1 MTRLAGC
8 ARRGYARLDVP
19 ALLRPIAD
27 VWAQN
32 RVRDLI
38 LQAYAEYEEQERGA
52 PHDVYLH
59 IGSCRVLC

>member
-1 MTRLAGC
+1 
-8 ARRGYARLDVP
+8 
-19 ALLRPIAD
+19 LLRPIAD
-27 VWAQN
+27 IWAQN

-38 LQAYAEYEEQERGA
+38 LQAYAGYEQEWGA